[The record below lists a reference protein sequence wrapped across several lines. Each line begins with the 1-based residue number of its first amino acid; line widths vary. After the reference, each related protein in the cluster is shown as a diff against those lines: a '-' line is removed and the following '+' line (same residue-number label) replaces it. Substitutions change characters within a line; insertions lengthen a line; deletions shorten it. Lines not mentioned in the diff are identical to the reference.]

1 MVEVTAVHQKITEII
16 KKYRYVIL
24 VLFIGLALMAIPSR
38 KNTSETA
45 VNVSDEHTEEK
56 VTVEEKLA
64 QILSQV
70 DGAGEVHVLLTI
82 AVGEETLFQADEDVT
97 MDTESSSTQISTV
110 IIATADKNEYGLVR
124 QMNPPVYKGAIIVC
138 QGAEDPQIQLAIV
151 DAVSNVT
158 GLGADRISVLKMK

>member
-1 MVEVTAVHQKITEII
+1 MGVKAVHQKIVGII

-24 VLFIGLALMAIPSR
+24 VLFFGLALMAIPSR
-38 KNTSETA
+38 ENTSETA
-45 VNVSDEHTEEK
+45 VKVSDEHAEEK

-70 DGAGEVHVLLTI
+70 DGAGEVRVLLTI

-97 MDTESSSTQISTV
+97 IDAESSSTQISTV
-110 IIATADKNEYGLVR
+110 VITTADKNEYGLVR
-124 QMNPPVYKGAIIVC
+124 QTNPPVYKGAIIVC
-138 QGAEDPQIQLAIV
+138 QGADDPQIQLAIV

>member
-1 MVEVTAVHQKITEII
+1 MGVKAVHQKIVGII

-38 KNTSETA
+38 ENTSETA
-45 VNVSDEHTEEK
+45 VKVSDEHAEEK

-70 DGAGEVHVLLTI
+70 DGAGEVRVLLTI

-97 MDTESSSTQISTV
+97 TDAESSSTQISTV
-110 IIATADKNEYGLVR
+110 VMLTKMNTDSFGKRIHQCIRVRSLFARGQMIRRSSWQLWTRFQMSPGSVRIEYLF
-124 QMNPPVYKGAIIVC
+124 
-138 QGAEDPQIQLAIV
+138 
-151 DAVSNVT
+151 
-158 GLGADRISVLKMK
+158 